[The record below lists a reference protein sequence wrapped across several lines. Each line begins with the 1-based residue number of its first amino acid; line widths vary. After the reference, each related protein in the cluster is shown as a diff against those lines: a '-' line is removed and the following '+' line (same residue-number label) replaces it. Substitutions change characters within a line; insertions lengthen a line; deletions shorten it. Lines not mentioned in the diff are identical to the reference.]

1 MISKELLSVSQELNS
16 CLVYYL
22 AVVKIAAVGGGG
34 GRKEKLL
41 MHLFVWLALDIIVII
56 F

>member
-34 GRKEKLL
+34 EEKKNC
-41 MHLFVWLALDIIVII
+41 
-56 F
+56 